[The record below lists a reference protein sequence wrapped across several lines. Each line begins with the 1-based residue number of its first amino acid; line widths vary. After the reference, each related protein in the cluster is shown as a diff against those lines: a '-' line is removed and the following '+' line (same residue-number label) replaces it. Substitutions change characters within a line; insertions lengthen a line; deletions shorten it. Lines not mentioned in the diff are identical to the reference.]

1 MKHCKNC
8 HAAVEGNFCAQ
19 CGQPATLERID
30 RHYIGH
36 EIQHLLHV
44 EKGYL
49 YTFKT
54 LLTRPGQSIRT
65 YLTDNRALLIKPV
78 TFIIVASLAYTIVVQ
93 YFHVEDHYASAD
105 DTGLRKDPAKASAVM
120 ALWGWVQTHYGLAN
134 LIMGA
139 FIALWIR
146 VFFRRSS
153 YNLYEIV
160 VLLCYT
166 MGLGMLIL
174 ALAAALEG
182 LTGIR
187 AIQAGSMVFLAY
199 CTWAIGQFFDKGRVI
214 NYVKALAAYLLGMVT
229 FYFLLT
235 AIGLGYDYLVG

>member
-8 HAAVEGNFCAQ
+8 NHIIDGKFCSG
-19 CGQPATLERID
+19 CGQSATLHRID

-36 EIQHLLHV
+36 EIQHLMHV

-49 YTFKT
+49 YTFKA
-54 LLTRPGQSIRT
+54 LITRPGHSIRT
-65 YLTDNRALLIKPV
+65 YLTENRARLVKPV
-78 TFIIVASLAYTIVVQ
+78 TFIIVASLAYTIVSQ
-93 YFHVEDHYASAD
+93 YFHLEDHYASAD
-105 DTGLRKDPAKASAVM
+105 DTGLRKDPEQPSAVM
-120 ALWGWVQTHYGLAN
+120 TLWHWVQAHYGLAN

-146 VFFRRSS
+146 VFFRRSP

-160 VLLCYT
+160 VLLCFT
-166 MGLGMLIL
+166 MGMGMLIL

-182 LTGIR
+182 LAGIGS
-187 AIQAGSMVFLAY
+187 IQAGSVAFLAY
-199 CTWAIGQFFDKGRVI
+199 CTWAIGQFFDGSRVL
-214 NYVKALAAYLLGMVT
+214 NYVKALAAYILGMVT

-235 AIGLGYDYLVG
+235 MVGMGYDRLVG